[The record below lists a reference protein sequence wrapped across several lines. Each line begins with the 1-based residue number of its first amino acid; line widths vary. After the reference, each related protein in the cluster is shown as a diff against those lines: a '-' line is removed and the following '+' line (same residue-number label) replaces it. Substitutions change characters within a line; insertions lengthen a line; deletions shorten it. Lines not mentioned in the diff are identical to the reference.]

1 MIILGR
7 SIKYSGLILA
17 GIVASAAAIATPAH
31 AQRLQLGPQSITVT
45 EPAYR
50 LTIDLSSGKWS
61 AAWPMGAGDLKLT
74 DVSSNA
80 ALQDGRSLDT
90 ATFASHACAKSDIRK
105 ISDHFGKGIEIV
117 VHHRSNGLP
126 ELRQAF
132 DLYPRLPYFLN
143 SVTLFSP
150 ALIASN
156 HITVVSCDSSIQP
169 NAGATLDQGD
179 APQTLSVPYD
189 NDAFV
194 RYSSSGNHTSY
205 EVTAFYDNASRHGF
219 VFGSVTH
226 DTWKTG
232 ITFDGVA
239 GRHVGKIDVFGGI
252 ADKQTRDTQ
261 PHGYVTGALVKS
273 PTILVGGFS
282 EWRQGLEDYGRAN
295 AKLHPPLAWN
305 GGVPFGWN
313 SWMAYGTKINE
324 AVYLGVSDFFKKS
337 LVPQSFSDK
346 GVVYI
351 NFDAFWDNMN
361 DAQLKAAIAHVHAN
375 GQKAGFYWTPFV
387 CWGNNLGAT
396 MEGTNNAYKYSD
408 AVMRDSSGNP
418 LPMLDGGYPL
428 DPSAPGTLARI
439 DGEIARFVGLGIDYI
454 KLDFLSHGAMEG
466 KRHDPHVQTGEQA
479 YAIGMQRIDDDLSK
493 KKVGRPIFISLS
505 IAPLFPSGYGNS
517 RRIACDTWGWLANS
531 EYLLNSLTYGWWE
544 EGPLYRF
551 NDPDNI
557 ELIERSPPTTEME
570 GQTRFNAS
578 VISGTVLLDSDPL
591 VDTDAQARALKYLT
605 NPEINALGRM
615 GHAFHPVDGN
625 TGVGADDTFVY
636 HDHAGATYVAVF
648 NFSGKTSKAMR
659 VDLSRIGLNASAL
672 YHIHDLW
679 SHTDRSAR
687 GSVEF
692 ALLPA
697 QSTIVRLTPIGDSY
711 DPASAK

>member
-1 MIILGR
+1 MIIFGR

-17 GIVASAAAIATPAH
+17 GFVASAAAIATPAH
-31 AQRLQLGPQSITVT
+31 AQSLQIGKQSIAVT

-50 LTIDLSSGKWS
+50 LTINLSSGKWT
-61 AAWPMGAGDLKLT
+61 ADWPMSTGISKLS

-80 ALQDGRSLDT
+80 VLQDGRRLDT
-90 ATFASHACAKSDIRK
+90 ATYASHTCAKSDIRK

-117 VHHRSNGLP
+117 VHHRSEGLP
-126 ELRQAF
+126 ELRQEF

-143 SVTLFSP
+143 SVALFSP
-150 ALIASN
+150 AIIASN
-156 HITVVSCDSSIQP
+156 HITVASCDSSIQP
-169 NAGATLDQGD
+169 DAGATLDQGD
-179 APQTLSVPYD
+179 ALQTLSVPYD

-194 RYSSSGNHTSY
+194 RYSSSGGHTSY
-205 EVTAFYDNASRHGF
+205 EVTAFYDNTSRHGF
-219 VFGSVTH
+219 VLGSVTH

-232 ITFDGVA
+232 ITFDGVT
-239 GRHVGKIDVFGGI
+239 GKHVGKIDIFGGI

-261 PHGYVTGALVKS
+261 PHGYVSGASVKS
-273 PTILVGGFS
+273 PTILVGCFS
-282 EWRQGLEDYGRAN
+282 DWRTGLEDYGGAN
-295 AKLHPPLAWN
+295 AKLHPPLEWN

-313 SWMAYGTKINE
+313 SWMAYETKINE
-324 AVYLGVSDFFKKS
+324 AIYLGVSDFFKKS

-351 NFDAFWDNMN
+351 NLDAFWDNMN
-361 DAQLKAAIAHVHAN
+361 DGQIKAAIAHVHAN
-375 GQKAGFYWTPFV
+375 GQKAGLYWTPFV
-387 CWGNNLGAT
+387 CWGNNLGMT

-428 DPSAPGTLARI
+428 DPSASGTLARI
-439 DGEIARFVGLGIDYI
+439 DGELARLVGLGIDYI

-466 KRHDPHVQTGEQA
+466 KHYNPHVQTGEQA

-505 IAPLFPSGYGNS
+505 IAPLFPSGYGDS

-544 EGPLYRF
+544 EGPLYHF
-551 NDPDNI
+551 TDPDNT
-557 ELIERSPPTTEME
+557 ELIEQKPPTTEME

-578 VISGTVLLDSDPL
+578 VISGTMLIDSDPL
-591 VDTDAQARALKYLT
+591 VDADAQARALKYLT

-615 GHAFHPVDGN
+615 GHAFHPIEGN
-625 TGVGADDTFVY
+625 TGTDSDDTFVY
-636 HDHAGATYVAVF
+636 HNKSGATYIAVF
-648 NFSGKTSKAMR
+648 NFSGSTSKAMS
-659 VDLSRIGLNASAL
+659 VSLSRIGLNASTA
-672 YHIHDLW
+672 YDVHDLW
-679 SHTDRSAR
+679 SHTDRSAS
-687 GSVEF
+687 GLVKFE
-692 ALLPA
+692 LLPA
-697 QSTIVRLTPIGDSY
+697 QSTVVRLTQMGDSH
-711 DPASAK
+711 DQASAK

>member
-7 SIKYSGLILA
+7 LVKYSGLVLA
-17 GIVASAAAIATPAH
+17 GFVASAVAIAAPAH
-31 AQRLQLGPQSITVT
+31 AQSMQIGKQSITVT

-50 LTIDLSSGKWS
+50 LSIDLSSGKWT
-61 AAWPMGAGDLKLT
+61 AAWPMSAGVSKLS

-80 ALQDGRSLDT
+80 VLQDGRRFDT
-90 ATFASHACAKSDIRK
+90 AMFTSHTCAKSDIRK

-117 VHHRSNGLP
+117 VHHRSEGLP
-126 ELRQAF
+126 ELRQEF
-132 DLYPRLPYFLN
+132 DLYPRLSYFLS
-143 SVTLFSP
+143 SVTLFSRAP
-150 ALIASN
+150 IASN
-156 HITVVSCDSSIQP
+156 HITVVSCDSSTNP
-169 NAGATLDQGD
+169 DGGASLDQGD
-179 APQTLSVPYD
+179 TPQTLCVPYD

-194 RYSSSGNHTSY
+194 RYSSSGGHTSY
-205 EVTAFYDNASRHGF
+205 EVTAFYDNTSRHGF
-219 VFGSVTH
+219 VLGSVTH

-232 ITFDGVA
+232 ITFDDVA
-239 GRHVGKIDVFGGI
+239 GRHVGKIGVFGGI

-261 PHGYVTGALVKS
+261 PHGYVSGRVVKS
-273 PTILVGGFS
+273 PTILVGYFS
-282 EWRQGLEDYGRAN
+282 DWRKGLEEYGWAN
-295 AKLHPPLAWN
+295 AKIHPPLKWN

-313 SWMAYGTKINE
+313 SWMAYETKINE
-324 AVYLGVSDFFKKS
+324 AIYLGISDFFKNS
-337 LVPQSFSDK
+337 LVPRGFSDK

-351 NFDAFWDNMN
+351 NLDAFWDNMK
-361 DAQLKAAIAHVHAN
+361 DDQIKAAIAHVHAN
-375 GQKAGFYWTPFV
+375 GQKAGIYWTPFV
-387 CWGNNLGAT
+387 CWGNNLGMT

-439 DGEIARFVGLGIDYI
+439 DGELARFVGLGIDYI

-466 KRHDPHVQTGEQA
+466 KHYDPRVQTGEQA
-479 YAIGMQRIDDDLSK
+479 YAIGMQRIDDDLSE

-505 IAPLFPSGYGNS
+505 IAPLFPSGYGDS

-551 NDPDNI
+551 TDPDNT
-557 ELIERSPPTTEME
+557 ELIERKPPTTEME

-591 VDTDAQARALKYLT
+591 LDADAQARALKYLT
-605 NPEINALGRM
+605 NPEINALARI

-625 TGVGADDTFVY
+625 TGTDADDTFVY
-636 HDHAGATYVAVF
+636 HDPSGATYVAVF
-648 NFSGKTSKAMR
+648 NFSGSASKAMS
-659 VDLSRIGLNASAL
+659 VDLSRIGLNASTA
-672 YHIHDLW
+672 YDVHDLW
-679 SHTDRSAR
+679 SHTDRSAS
-687 GSVEF
+687 GSVKFE
-692 ALLPA
+692 LLPA
-697 QSTIVRLTPIGDSY
+697 QSTIVRLTKIGSHHL
-711 DPASAK
+711 ASAK